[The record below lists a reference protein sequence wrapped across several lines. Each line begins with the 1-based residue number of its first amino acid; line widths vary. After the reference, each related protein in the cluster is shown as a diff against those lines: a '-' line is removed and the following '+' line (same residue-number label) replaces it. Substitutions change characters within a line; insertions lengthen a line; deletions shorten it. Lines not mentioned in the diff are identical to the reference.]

1 LALLSG
7 EEMKYNIG
15 DIVLLNQGRRG
26 DFYRPINGVAIILEV
41 YDEPAVKGY
50 RVMIAGNNANNT
62 YYAEDKD
69 IEKKIE

>member
-1 LALLSG
+1 
-7 EEMKYNIG
+7 MKYNIG

-26 DFYRPINGVAIILEV
+26 DFYRPINGVGIIIEV

-50 RVMIAGNNANNT
+50 RVMIAGNNIKNT

-69 IEKKIE
+69 IEKKLE